1 MNATSYAPSR
11 AVLLATVLAA
21 AMLLSSCG
29 GSASPKPPAASIS
42 SAAFDPADFG
52 DPATGANPYLPIKPG
67 TQSVREG
74 FTRVGGRVVTPSGD
88 DDDHRRLPRDRR
100 CPDGA
105 DARPRDRR
113 WSGLP
118 DLPGLRRRGQAGQ
131 RLDLGGYTE
140 GYEGG
145 RFVSALD
152 TWLQGVN
159 GAKAGILVQAKPKL
173 ATPLYAVSQ
182 PDGEEGDVAEVV
194 KIGIHRCVPFDCFS
208 DVLVVREGKA
218 SAPDNEFK
226 YYARDVG
233 QIDNVPRGASV
244 HKDVERMVN
253 LTYLSPQALAEFS
266 KEALRLDRHAAQQ
279 APKVF
284 GGKPGARRG

>member
-1 MNATSYAPSR
+1 MNSVKRPPSS
-11 AVLLATVLAA
+11 AVVLATVLEASA
-21 AMLLSSCG
+21 LLSSCG
-29 GSASPKPPAASIS
+29 GSGSPKPPAASIS
-42 SAAFDPADFG
+42 SAAFDPANFG
-52 DPATGANPYLPIKPG
+52 DSATGANPYLPIKPG

-74 FTRVGGRVVTPSGD
+74 FTRVGGRVVPHQVTTTITDVYRVIDGVRTVLML
-88 DDDHRRLPRDRR
+88 DHEID
-100 CPDGA
+100 
-105 DARPRDRR
+105 
-113 WSGLP
+113 
-118 DLPGLRRRGQAGQ
+118 AGQ
-131 RLDLGGYTE
+131 VSQTSLDYVAEDKLGNVWDLGGYTE